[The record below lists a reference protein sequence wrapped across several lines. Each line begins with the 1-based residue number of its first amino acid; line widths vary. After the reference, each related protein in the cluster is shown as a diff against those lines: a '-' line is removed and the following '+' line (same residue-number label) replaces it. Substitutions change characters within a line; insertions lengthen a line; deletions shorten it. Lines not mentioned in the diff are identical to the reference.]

1 MLTRS
6 ALLDALRLALRVALV
21 ARALLR
27 NLRLLGQPLGNLSL
41 LLRPA
46 LLVKPVTA
54 RVRENNITI
63 AICDIDC
70 LKIRAT
76 AYGRT
81 IMHAVYS
88 Q

>member
-1 MLTRS
+1 
-6 ALLDALRLALRVALV
+6 
-21 ARALLR
+21 
-27 NLRLLGQPLGNLSL
+27 LLGQPLGNLSL

-46 LLVKPVTA
+46 LLVKHAKA

-70 LKIRAT
+70 IKIRAT
-76 AYGRT
+76 AYGPT

-88 Q
+88 K